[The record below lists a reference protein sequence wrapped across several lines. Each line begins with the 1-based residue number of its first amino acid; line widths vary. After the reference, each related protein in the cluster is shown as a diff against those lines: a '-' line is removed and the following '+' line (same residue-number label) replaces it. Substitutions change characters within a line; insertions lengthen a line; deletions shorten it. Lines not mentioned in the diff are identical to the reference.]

1 MRNMTRRRALMIGS
15 SQSQSILPKEYREV
29 QWLRGTGTQYCRTS
43 YAPHVMQGDYR
54 NSSIRGSLTV
64 LNRNTAKLAIL
75 ADDMY
80 GGTVNGH
87 TRLGIKINN
96 QTFSFDY
103 GFLPDDKEKSYGL
116 SSYGTENIDLTYEL
130 NRVNSNYSMILNNTT
145 PFVAYGGN
153 MANFYPYLIG
163 AYYSGLEQ
171 ITVLN
176 QDVLIEKLS
185 IYEGDDLISEIIP
198 CYRKSDNKAGFY
210 ETGTGLFLTNQ
221 GSGSDW
227 LIGPNM

>member
-15 SQSQSILPKEYREV
+15 SQSESIVPREYREV
-29 QWLRGTGTQYCRTS
+29 KWLRGSGTQYCITS
-43 YAPHVMQGDYR
+43 YTPHVMQGDYR

-75 ADDMY
+75 ADDNY

-103 GFLPDDKEKSYGL
+103 GFQPDNRETNYGL
-116 SSYGTENIDLTYEL
+116 SNYGTENIELSFEL
-130 NRVNSNYSMILNNTT
+130 NRVNSNYSMILNENTFT
-145 PFVAYGGN
+145 GYGGN

-163 AYYSGLEQ
+163 AYYTGLEQ
-171 ITVLN
+171 ISVLN
-176 QDVLIEKLS
+176 QDVLIKKLS
-185 IYEGDDLISEIIP
+185 IYESDSLISEIIP

>member
-1 MRNMTRRRALMIGS
+1 MRNMTRRRALMINS
-15 SQSQSILPKEYREV
+15 SQSQSNVPREYREV
-29 QWLRGTGTQYCRTS
+29 KWLRGTGTQYCRTS
-43 YAPHVMQGDYR
+43 YAPHVIQGDYR

-64 LNRNTAKLAIL
+64 LNRNASKLAIL

-103 GFLPDDKEKSYGL
+103 GFQPDNKEKSYSL
-116 SSYGTENIDLTYEL
+116 SDYGTENIELAYEL
-130 NRVNSNYSMILNNTT
+130 NRVNTNYSMVLNETT
-145 PFVAYGGN
+145 FTAYAGN
-153 MANFYPYLIG
+153 MASFNAYLIG
-163 AYYSGLEQ
+163 AYYTGLEQ

-176 QDVLIEKLS
+176 QDVLIKKLS
-185 IYEGDDLISEIIP
+185 IYEGDNLISEIIP

-210 ETGTGLFLTNQ
+210 ETGTELFLTNQ

-227 LIGPNM
+227 LIGPNL

>member
-15 SQSQSILPKEYREV
+15 SQSESNVPKEYREV
-29 QWLRGTGTQYCRTS
+29 KWLRGTGTQYCVTS
-43 YAPHVMQGDYR
+43 YAPKVMQSDFR

-75 ADDMY
+75 ADDIY

-103 GFLPDDKEKSYGL
+103 GFQPDSKEKSYGL

-130 NRVNSNYSMILNNTT
+130 NRVNTNYSMILNNAT

-153 MANFYPYLIG
+153 MANFEPYLIG

-176 QDVLIEKLS
+176 QDVLIKKLS
-185 IYEGDDLISEIIP
+185 IYEGDNLISEFIP
-198 CYRKSDNKAGFY
+198 CYRKADNKAGFY

>member
-1 MRNMTRRRALMIGS
+1 MKNMTRRRALMIS
-15 SQSQSILPKEYREV
+15 SLKSESIIPKEYREV
-29 QWLRGTGTQYCRTS
+29 KWLRGTGTQYCKTS
-43 YAPHVMQGDYR
+43 YAPKIMQGDYR

-64 LNRNTAKLAIL
+64 LNKSTAKLAIL
-75 ADDMY
+75 ADDIY

-103 GFLPDDKEKSYGL
+103 GFQPDNKEKNYAL
-116 SSYGTENIDLTYEL
+116 SAYSEENIDLSFEL
-130 NRVNSNYSMILNNTT
+130 NRVNSDYSMILNENT
-145 PFVAYGGN
+145 FSAYSGGN
-153 MANFYPYLIG
+153 MANFNQYLIG
-163 AYYSGLEQ
+163 AYYTGLEQ

-176 QDVLIEKLS
+176 QDVLIKKLS
-185 IYEGDDLISEIIP
+185 IYEGDTLISDIIP
-198 CYRKSDNKAGFY
+198 CYRKADNKAGFY

-227 LIGPNM
+227 LIGPNI